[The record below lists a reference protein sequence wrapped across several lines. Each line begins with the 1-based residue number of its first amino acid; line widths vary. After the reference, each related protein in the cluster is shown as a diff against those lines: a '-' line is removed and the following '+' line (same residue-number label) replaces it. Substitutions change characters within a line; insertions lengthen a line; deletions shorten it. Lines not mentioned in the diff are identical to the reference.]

1 MTLHY
6 QSHGFDST
14 QQSTDRRIITET
26 DILNDLFFARSQMGM
41 SLAFHIIF
49 AVIGM
54 AMPLLMAVSEGC
66 YLWTKKPIF
75 LELSKRWAAGTAI
88 LFAVGAVSGTVLS
101 FELGLLWPKFMLYA
115 GGIIG
120 MPFSLE
126 GFAFFTEAIFL
137 GIYLYGWNRVS
148 PVLHWLAGIVVAVSG
163 VLSAIFVVLAN
174 SWMNAP
180 AGFDVVNGQ
189 MVNINPIAAMLN
201 PASLHETVHMVLA
214 AYVAT
219 AFLVAG
225 IHAFFLLRDPQSVF
239 HRTSCSIALVVAC
252 ISIPLQILSGDFA
265 AREVAKLQPPKLA
278 AMEAHYKTDK
288 GVPLV
293 IGGIPDDVT
302 GKTKYALQIPYGL
315 SMLVGYDPETTIVGL
330 EDFPRD
336 QWPNVRL
343 VHWSFDIMV
352 GTGFAM
358 LAVAAWVAWTW
369 WRTRRLPDNK
379 WLLRALVCSA
389 PLGFIAVETGWFV
402 TELGRQPWII
412 YGFMRTRDAV
422 TPMPGLVVPFTTFT
436 IVYLLLA
443 VIVIFLLRRQFMET
457 RPRWIKK
464 ESVSHA

>member
-1 MTLHY
+1 
-6 QSHGFDST
+6 
-14 QQSTDRRIITET
+14 
-26 DILNDLFFARSQMGM
+26 LNDLFFARSQMGM

-54 AMPLLMAVSEGC
+54 AMPLLMVVSEGC
-66 YLWTKKPIF
+66 YLWTRNPIYM
-75 LELSKRWAAGTAI
+75 ELSKRWAAGTTI

-101 FELGLLWPKFMLYA
+101 FELGLLWPKFMEYA

-137 GIYLYGWNRVS
+137 GIYIYGWNRVP

-174 SWMNAP
+174 AWMNAP

-189 MVNINPIAAMLN
+189 PVNINPIAAMFN
-201 PASLHETVHMVLA
+201 PASLHETIHMVLA

-239 HRTSCSIALVVAC
+239 HRASCSIALIVAC
-252 ISIPLQILSGDFA
+252 VSIPLQMFSGDFA
-265 AREVAKLQPPKLA
+265 AREVAKLEPPKLA
-278 AMEAHYKTDK
+278 AMEAHYKTGT

-293 IGGIPDDVT
+293 VGGIPNDDT
-302 GKTKYALQIPYGL
+302 GKVSYAVQIPYGL
-315 SMLVGYDPETTIVGL
+315 SMLVGYSPQTKVVGL

-343 VHWSFDIMV
+343 VHGSFDIMV
-352 GTGFAM
+352 GTGSAM
-358 LAVAAWVAWTW
+358 LAVAVWVVWIW

-379 WLLRALVCSA
+379 WLLRALVGCA

-412 YGFMRTRDAV
+412 YGVMRTRDAV
-422 TPMPGLVVPFTTFT
+422 TPMPGLFVPFTTFT
-436 IVYLLLA
+436 VVYLLLG
-443 VIVIFLLRRQFMET
+443 VIVIFLLRRQFLET
-457 RPRWIKK
+457 RPRWTKK
-464 ESVSHA
+464 DLFRKEPVSNA